1 MAKLRTAVI
10 GVGGRGSAVRLR
22 HVVLMNDVFE
32 LVAICD
38 RDEEKARQF
47 ATEHNVKAYG
57 RVQDLVANESLD
69 LATVSTPGDSHHVI
83 CAYLAENGI
92 NIIVETPLAITL
104 PLCDLIID
112 AVDRNNV
119 KLEVAEQYPRDPWH
133 LMKRKIIDAG
143 LIGDLLRIYSLFQT
157 GGYHIMS
164 SIRLLSGSTPIRA
177 TGIAMD
183 NPIPRVNT
191 SAIRQYTQEDWSM
204 GIIDFANG
212 ATGFMAYSS
221 LYHAGAIGRKQTT
234 LFQIDGT
241 TGTIV
246 ENDVHLTTEEQR
258 LNGGRAATYPI
269 KTVMKE
275 IEGGQILERLELET
289 DPPFTWE
296 NPFPQYKVG
305 IGGLAIIEEM
315 DSIAQA
321 VLNDQPTRYDA
332 RTGREDMELQIAVGE
347 SGRLGRQPL
356 DLPLTEITL
365 HEEEIHEKFNAKYGA
380 EPFDVEKLVGFFFP
394 KV

>member
-1 MAKLRTAVI
+1 MTKLRTAVI

-22 HVVLMNDVFE
+22 HVLLMDDVFE

-38 RDEEKARQF
+38 RDTEKARQF
-47 ATEHNVKAYG
+47 ATEHGVKAYG

-83 CAYLAENGI
+83 CTYLAEHGV

-104 PLCDLIID
+104 PLCDLIVD
-112 AVDRNNV
+112 AVERNGV

-133 LMKRKIIDAG
+133 LMKRKIMDVG
-143 LIGDLLRIYSLFQT
+143 LIGELLRIYSLFQT

-164 SIRLLSGSTPIRA
+164 SIRLLSGSDPVRA
-177 TGIAMD
+177 TGISM
-183 NPIPRVNT
+183 NRSVPRVNT
-191 SAIRQYTQEDWSM
+191 SAIRQYTRENWSM

-212 ATGFMAYSS
+212 ATGVMAYSS
-221 LYHAGAIGRKQTT
+221 LYHAHAVGRKQTT

-246 ENDVHLTTEEQR
+246 DNNVHLTTEEQR
-258 LNGGRAATYPI
+258 LNGGRATAYPI
-269 KTVMKE
+269 KSVMKDVE
-275 IEGGQILERLELET
+275 DGQILDYLEIET
-289 DPPFTWE
+289 SPPFRWE
-296 NPFPQYKVG
+296 NPFPQYKVSV
-305 IGGLAIIEEM
+305 GGLAIIEEM

-332 RTGREDMELQIAVGE
+332 RTGRKDMELQIAIEE
-347 SGRLGRQPL
+347 SGRLGRIPL
-356 DLPLTEITL
+356 DLPLTEITP
-365 HEEEIHEKFNAKYGA
+365 HEAQIHEGFKAKHNVDV
-380 EPFDVEKLVGFFFP
+380 FDVDKLVDFFFP
-394 KV
+394 KA